1 LRKEKK
7 MDKFLLYLLKV
18 AAVSGV
24 FYTVYLLLFS
34 KDTFY
39 LRNRILLI
47 LLLILSI
54 ILPEIKIPVYTSA
67 AAATAQVSN
76 FDNPAM
82 ALTASANTLVRP
94 ESSFDY
100 NRIFLLIYFIVTIF
114 FIIRAVISV
123 ISTYSIIRKGT
134 LIRKQFPKIVL
145 NDAEISPFSF
155 YPYAVIP
162 VRFYNT
168 GKYSDILD
176 HEFAHIRQGHTFD
189 LLLAELFIAFQWFN
203 PFAWLIKRSVILNHE
218 YLADKIS
225 LRNNT
230 SIKEYQY
237 RLLNFQ
243 TELRSISLAHNF
255 NSLTKNRI
263 IMINKKPTRRN
274 ATLKN
279 LLILPAVAFG
289 IYAFASPV
297 YRNTAPPETLSSNYT
312 THEIQQN
319 EIKGVVLDENGK
331 TLEGVMVTCTGTPG
345 HAYMNKT
352 DKDGRFIILNAEKDA
367 SIDCYL
373 EGYKGLS
380 MKPDFKAEMKI
391 IMVKDPDYK
400 KKPLAENEGDGSKQL
415 VVVDREIT
423 TGSLEK
429 VASKMQGD
437 IAFMRTVPEKEAI
450 EKYGEKGKNGVVEI
464 YSRKRA
470 KEFGI
475 KVPYNRTMREDFPT
489 FQGQP
494 YSAFNDW
501 VISQVKYPAEATA
514 RGSHAHIMANY
525 SVAPDGSVNAAMI
538 IGTTDQSIIDAV
550 TKAINSSPKWEPA
563 KNPEAREEFGNALSI
578 KFELPDKVESDD
590 VFVVVET
597 MPMYPG
603 GDEELLKFITANTHY
618 PEAAKA
624 EKIHGRVIVRFVVD
638 TDGSAVEPFVLKGV
652 SPSLDA
658 EAIRVVN
665 SLKGFIPGMQG
676 GKAVKVY
683 YMVPVTFALPSTEPL
698 LSKTSEFEILKFI
711 GSNAGYPQE
720 AKSASDTGK
729 VYIVVKMNKGGI
741 LNGCKAYT
749 KKSDVSVPF
758 ISEVVIVGYNPS
770 SGQTTTSSKIV
781 ASADHPS
788 LKTESVRVAGK
799 LNEISIP
806 EWKEKDI
813 EFAIPIKFILK

>member
-1 LRKEKK
+1 

-18 AAVSGV
+18 AAVSGI

-39 LRNRILLI
+39 FRNRILLI
-47 LLLILSI
+47 ILLILSI
-54 ILPEIKIPVYTSA
+54 ILPVIKIPVYTSVAPA
-67 AAATAQVSN
+67 AARINN
-76 FDNPAM
+76 FDNSTLV
-82 ALTASANTLVRP
+82 LTDSANTVTGTL
-94 ESSFDY
+94 SSFNY
-100 NRIFLLIYFIVTIF
+100 NRLFLFLYFTIAALFIV
-114 FIIRAVISV
+114 RAMISV
-123 ISTYSIIRKGT
+123 ISTFRIIRKGT
-134 LIRKQFPKIVL
+134 LIDNHFPKVIL
-145 NDAEISPFSF
+145 NDDEISPFSF

-162 VRFYNT
+162 ARFYNS

-189 LLLAELFIAFQWFN
+189 LLLSELFIAFQWFN
-203 PFAWLIKRSVILNHE
+203 PFSWLIKRSVILNHE

-279 LLILPAVAFG
+279 FLILPAVAFG

-297 YRNTAPPETLSSNYT
+297 YRYT
-312 THEIQQN
+312 TPSPIPVSDISSPSVPQN
-319 EIKGVVLDENGK
+319 EIKGVVVDENGK
-331 TLEGVMVTCTGTPG
+331 PLEGVLVTCTGTPG
-345 HAYMNKT
+345 HAFVNKT
-352 DKDGRFIILNAEKDA
+352 EKDGRFIILNAEKDA
-367 SIDCYL
+367 SIDFHL
-373 EGYKGLS
+373 EGYKGQS
-380 MKPDFKAEMKI
+380 MKPDFKTEMKI
-391 IMVKDPDYK
+391 IMAKDPDYK
-400 KKPLAENEGDGSKQL
+400 KKAVDESYGTGTKQL
-415 VVVDREIT
+415 VVVDRVIT
-423 TGSLEK
+423 EGSPES

-437 IAFMRTVPEKEAI
+437 IAFMRTMPEKEAI

-464 YSRKRA
+464 YSRTRA
-470 KEFGI
+470 REFGI
-475 KVPYNRTMREDFPT
+475 KVPYRRTMREDFPT

-514 RGSHAHIMANY
+514 RGSQAHIMANY
-525 SVAPDGSVNAAMI
+525 SVAPDGSVSAAKI

-563 KNPEAREEFGNALSI
+563 KNPEAREEFDNSLSI
-578 KFELPDKVESDD
+578 KFELPDKVETDD

-603 GDEELLKFITANTHY
+603 GDAELLKFLTDNARY
-618 PEAAKA
+618 PEEAKAAK
-624 EKIHGRVIVRFVVD
+624 INGRVIVRFVVD
-638 TDGSAVEPFVLKGV
+638 TDGRAVEPVILKGV
-652 SPSLDA
+652 SPALDA
-658 EAIRVVN
+658 EAVRVVN

-683 YMVPVTFALPSTEPL
+683 YMVPVTFTLPSNEPL

-720 AKSASDTGK
+720 AKSASDTGS
-729 VYIVVKMNKGGI
+729 VYVVVNMNKGGV
-741 LNGCKAYT
+741 LKGCNAYT
-749 KKSDVSVPF
+749 KKSEVSVPF
-758 ISEVVIVGYNPS
+758 ISEAVIVGYKSS
-770 SGQTTTSSKIV
+770 SGQTSVFTNSA
-781 ASADHPS
+781 ASADHPL
-788 LKTESVRVAGK
+788 LKAEGIRVAGK
-799 LNEISIP
+799 LTEIAIP
-806 EWKEKDI
+806 EWKEKDL

>member
-47 LLLILSI
+47 LLLVLSI

-67 AAATAQVSN
+67 ATATAQINN
-76 FDNPAM
+76 FDNPAL
-82 ALTASANTLVRP
+82 ALTASANTLARP
-94 ESSFDY
+94 AGSFDY
-100 NRIFLLIYFIVTIF
+100 NRIFLLIYFSVAIY

-134 LIRKQFPKIVL
+134 LIGKQFPKIVL
-145 NDAEISPFSF
+145 NYAEISPFSF

-225 LRNNT
+225 LLNNT

-297 YRNTAPPETLSSNYT
+297 YRNATPPETSSAIYT
-312 THEIQQN
+312 TSAIQQN

-331 TLEGVMVTCTGTPG
+331 PLEGVLVTCTGTPG
-345 HAYMNKT
+345 HAFLKKT
-352 DKDGRFIILNAEKDA
+352 ESDGRFIIMNAEKDA

-373 EGYKGLS
+373 EGYKEQS
-380 MKPDFKAEMKI
+380 MKPDFKTEMKI
-391 IMVKDPDYK
+391 IMLKDPDYK
-400 KKPLAENEGDGSKQL
+400 KKPVTEIEGDGSKQL

-450 EKYGEKGKNGVVEI
+450 EKYGNKGRNGVVEI
-464 YSRKRA
+464 YTRKRA

-475 KVPYNRTMREDFPT
+475 KVPFRRTDPKDFPT
-489 FQGQP
+489 FQGKTYP
-494 YSAFNDW
+494 AFSDW
-501 VISQVKYPAEATA
+501 VISQIKYPAEAAA
-514 RGSHAHIMANY
+514 RGSQGHITANY
-525 SVAPDGSVNAAMI
+525 TVDTDGSINTVHVM
-538 IGTTDQSIIDAV
+538 GTSDQSLIDAV
-550 TKAINSSPKWEPA
+550 TKAIKSSPKWEAP
-563 KNPEAREEFGNALSI
+563 KNPEVNEAFDDVVSI
-578 KFELPDKVESDD
+578 KFELPDKVEPDD
-590 VFVVVET
+590 VFIMVDQ

-603 GDEELLKFITANTHY
+603 GDEQLLKFITDNTHY
-618 PEAAKA
+618 PEAAIPSK
-624 EKIHGRVIVRFVVD
+624 KQGRVIVRFIVD
-638 TDGSAVEPFVLKGV
+638 TDGKAVEPTILKGID
-652 SPSLDA
+652 PLLDA
-658 EAIRVVN
+658 EALRVV
-665 SLKGFIPGMQG
+665 SAFKGFIPGSRG
-676 GKAVKVY
+676 GVAVKVY
-683 YMVPVTFALPSTEPL
+683 YMVPVNFALPSTEPV

-711 GSNAGYPQE
+711 GSNTGYPQE
-720 AKSASDTGK
+720 AKSASDTGS
-729 VYIVVKMNKGGI
+729 VYVVVKMSKGGI

-749 KKSDVSVPF
+749 KKSEVSVPF
-758 ISEVVIVGYNPS
+758 ISEVVIVGYKPS
-770 SGQTTTSSKIV
+770 SGQTSTSSNIV

-788 LKTESVRVAGK
+788 LKTESVRVAAK
-799 LNEISIP
+799 LNEIAIP